1 MEVRNLQMSGM
12 SNCSGMSKANLNSTQ
27 SVSSALNKPTERA
40 DVQVLNQ
47 EVQNQTQ
54 INPPGLGIAIDVKA

>member
-1 MEVRNLQMSGM
+1 
-12 SNCSGMSKANLNSTQ
+12 MSKTNPNSIQ
-27 SVSSALNKPTERA
+27 SVSNTLNKPTERP
-40 DVQVLNQ
+40 DVQALNQ